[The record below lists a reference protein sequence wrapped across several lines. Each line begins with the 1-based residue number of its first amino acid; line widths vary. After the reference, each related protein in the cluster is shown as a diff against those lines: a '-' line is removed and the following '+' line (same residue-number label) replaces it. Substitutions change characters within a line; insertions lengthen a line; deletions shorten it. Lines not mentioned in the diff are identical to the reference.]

1 MSSHVEL
8 PDVITPRLN
17 TSTALGQALISMFK
31 SVEAELQLRN
41 AMSGA
46 VKVIVFGGCAVHL
59 YTNHRVSTDV
69 DAEIY
74 EASVPGD
81 FHLRTLLAEVPEQ
94 FVDEK
99 SGRLMELNYDLQ
111 YNTSFG
117 PIHEDYWARSL
128 PLEEFSVESPLHV
141 HIAAPVDIAISK
153 LGRATEQDIGDIM
166 ALLRAG
172 FILTTELRRLA
183 LQAIDVYVG
192 NKEPPTSVLNLIFQ
206 DYLET
211 TDGEAR

>member
-1 MSSHVEL
+1 MEL
-8 PDVITPRLN
+8 PDMISPRLN
-17 TSTALGQALISMFK
+17 TNTALGQALISMFK
-31 SVEAELQLRN
+31 SVEAELMLEN
-41 AMSGA
+41 ARSGA

-74 EASVPGD
+74 EAVLPEG

-94 FVDEK
+94 FFDEK

-128 PLEEFSVESPLHV
+128 PLDEFPVESPLQV

-192 NKEPPTSVLNLIFQ
+192 NKEPPTSVLTQVLQ

-211 TDGEAR
+211 TDGEAH

>member
-1 MSSHVEL
+1 
-8 PDVITPRLN
+8 
-17 TSTALGQALISMFK
+17 MFK
-31 SVEAELQLRN
+31 SVEAELTSEN
-41 AMSGA
+41 AVPGV

-74 EASVPGD
+74 EASLPEG

-94 FVDEK
+94 FVEK

-128 PLEEFSVESPLHV
+128 PLEEFPVESPLHV
-141 HIAAPVDIAISK
+141 HVAAPVDIAISK
-153 LGRATEQDIGDIM
+153 LGRATDQDIGDIM

-192 NKEPPTSVLNLIFQ
+192 NKEPPISVLTQILQ
-206 DYLET
+206 DYLEN
-211 TDGEAR
+211 TDGEAC

>member
-1 MSSHVEL
+1 MEL
-8 PDVITPRLN
+8 PDMITPRLN
-17 TSTALGQALISMFK
+17 TKTALGQALVSMFK
-31 SVEAELQLRN
+31 SVEAELTLEN
-41 AMSGA
+41 AAPGA
-46 VKVIVFGGCAVHL
+46 VKIIVFGGCAVHL

-74 EASVPGD
+74 EASLPEG

-94 FVDEK
+94 FVDET
-99 SGRLMELNYDLQ
+99 SCRLMELNYDLQ

-117 PIHEDYWARSL
+117 PIHEDYWGRSL
-128 PLEEFSVESPLHV
+128 PLEEFPVESPLHV

-153 LGRATEQDIGDIM
+153 LGRATDQDIGDIM

-172 FILTTELRRLA
+172 FILTVELRRLA

-192 NKEPPTSVLNLIFQ
+192 HKEPPTSALTYILQN
-206 DYLET
+206 YLEN
-211 TDGEAR
+211 TDGEAC

>member
-1 MSSHVEL
+1 MEL
-8 PDVITPRLN
+8 PEVITPRVN

-31 SVEAELQLRN
+31 SVEAELVLES
-41 AMSGA
+41 AGPGA

-59 YTNHRVSTDV
+59 YTHHRVSTDV

-74 EASVPGD
+74 EAHVPDGL
-81 FHLRTLLAEVPEQ
+81 HLQTMLAEIPEQ
-94 FVDEK
+94 FVDER

-117 PIHEDYWARSL
+117 PIHEDYWERSL
-128 PLEEFSVESPLHV
+128 PFEEFPVESPLHV

-153 LGRATEQDIGDIM
+153 LGRATDQDIGDIK

-172 FILTTELRRLA
+172 FILTSEFRRLA

-192 NKEPPTSVLNLIFQ
+192 NKEPPISVLTNILH
-206 DYLET
+206 DYLENP
-211 TDGEAR
+211 DDEAP

>member
-1 MSSHVEL
+1 MEL
-8 PDVITPRLN
+8 PDAITPRVN
-17 TSTALGQALISMFK
+17 SNTALGQALISMFK
-31 SVEAELQLRN
+31 SVELELVGERAEP
-41 AMSGA
+41 GA

-59 YTNHRVSTDV
+59 YTHHRVSTDV

-74 EASVPGD
+74 YANLPQSL
-81 FHLRTLLAEVPEQ
+81 HLQTLLAEVPEQ
-94 FVDEK
+94 FVDEQ

-117 PIHEDYWARSL
+117 PIHEDYWERSL
-128 PLEEFSVESPLHV
+128 PLADFSIESPLHV

-153 LGRATEQDIGDIM
+153 LGRATDQDIGDVM

-172 FILTTELRRLA
+172 FILTTELRCLA

-192 NKEPPTSVLNLIFQ
+192 NKEPPTSVLTNILQ

-211 TDGEAR
+211 TDGDAP

>member
-1 MSSHVEL
+1 M
-8 PDVITPRLN
+8 IIPRLN
-17 TSTALGQALISMFK
+17 TKTALGQALVSMFK
-31 SVEAELQLRN
+31 SVEAELTVEN
-41 AMSGA
+41 AKPGA
-46 VKVIVFGGCAVHL
+46 VKIIVFGGCAVHL

-74 EASVPGD
+74 EASLPED

-94 FVDEK
+94 FVDER

-117 PIHEDYWARSL
+117 PIHEDYWVRSL
-128 PLEEFSVESPLHV
+128 PLEEFPPESPLHV

-153 LGRATEQDIGDIM
+153 LGRATDQDIGDIM

-172 FILTTELRRLA
+172 FILTAELRRLA

-192 NKEPPTSVLNLIFQ
+192 NKEPPTSVLTYILQ
-206 DYLET
+206 SYLEN
-211 TDGEAR
+211 TDGEAC